1 MAEYSPQMTV
11 HSTVELVAAV
21 VDTAQAKN
29 VLRVYQ
35 NNHALVVFECM
46 GCGTA
51 RTEMLDLL
59 GLGESPKAV
68 VMCLAGSGLARHLLE
83 QLGYELQMRYP
94 GRGIAFSIPITGI
107 GVRWHKLLLQNEH
120 TEELNMDKPEKRGGF
135 DVVAVV
141 MEQGYTNLVMD
152 VARKAGARG
161 GTVISARGIAE
172 DEVKQFFGIE
182 IQAEKEIVFLVVR
195 SEEKQAIMTAIMQ
208 AVGMKTESHGIVL
221 SLPVSNA
228 IGIADRFD

>member
-1 MAEYSPQMTV
+1 MSEYQPQMTI
-11 HSTVELVAAV
+11 HSAVELVVAV
-21 VDTAQAKN
+21 VDTAQAES
-29 VLRVYQ
+29 VLRVYRE
-35 NNHALVVFECM
+35 NHALVSFECM
-46 GCGTA
+46 ARGTA

-59 GLGESPKAV
+59 GLGETSKAI
-68 VMCLAGSGLARHLLE
+68 VMCLAGHQLAQHLLE
-83 QLGYELQMRYP
+83 RLGYELKMRYP
-94 GRGIAFSIPITGI
+94 GRGIAFSVPVTGI
-107 GVRWHKLLLQNEH
+107 GVRWHKLLTQAEQ
-120 TEELNMDKPEKRGGF
+120 TEVLEMDRAEKKDGF

-182 IQAEKEIVFLVVR
+182 IQAEKEIVFLVVKG
-195 SEEKQAIMTAIMQ
+195 EEKQEIMTAIMK
-208 AVGMKTESHGIVL
+208 AVGMKTKSHGIVL

-228 IGIADRFD
+228 IGLAD

>member
-1 MAEYSPQMTV
+1 MSEYQPQMTV
-11 HSTVELVAAV
+11 HSAVELVVAV
-21 VDTAQAKN
+21 VDTAQAES
-29 VLRVYQ
+29 VLRVYRE
-35 NNHALVVFECM
+35 NRALVSFECM
-46 GCGTA
+46 ARGTA

-59 GLGESPKAV
+59 GLGETSKAI
-68 VMCLAGSGLARHLLE
+68 VMCLAGHQLAQHLLE
-83 QLGYELQMRYP
+83 RLGYELKMRYP
-94 GRGIAFSIPITGI
+94 GRGIAFSVPVTGI
-107 GVRWHKLLLQNEH
+107 GVRWHKLLTQAEQ
-120 TEELNMDKPEKRGGF
+120 TEVLDMDRAEKKDGF

-182 IQAEKEIVFLVVR
+182 IQAEKEIVFLVVK
-195 SEEKQAIMTAIMQ
+195 SEEKQEIMTAIMK
-208 AVGMKTESHGIVL
+208 AVGMKTKSHGIVL

-228 IGIADRFD
+228 IGLAD

>member
-1 MAEYSPQMTV
+1 MSEYQPQMTV
-11 HSTVELVAAV
+11 HSAVELVVAV
-21 VDTAQAKN
+21 VDTAQAES
-29 VLRVYQ
+29 VLRVYRE
-35 NNHALVVFECM
+35 NRARVSFECM
-46 GCGTA
+46 ARGTA

-59 GLGESPKAV
+59 GLGETSKAI
-68 VMCLAGSGLARHLLE
+68 VMCLAGHQLAQHLLE
-83 QLGYELQMRYP
+83 RLGYELKMRYP
-94 GRGIAFSIPITGI
+94 GRGIAFSVPVTGI
-107 GVRWHKLLLQNEH
+107 GVRWHKLLTQAEQ
-120 TEELNMDKPEKRGGF
+120 TEVLDMDRAEKKDGF

-182 IQAEKEIVFLVVR
+182 IQAEKEIVFLVVK
-195 SEEKQAIMTAIMQ
+195 SEEKQEIMTAIMK
-208 AVGMKTESHGIVL
+208 AVGMKTKSHGIVL

-228 IGIADRFD
+228 IGLAD

>member
-1 MAEYSPQMTV
+1 MSEYQPQMTV
-11 HSTVELVAAV
+11 HSAVELVVAV
-21 VDTAQAKN
+21 VDTAQAES
-29 VLRVYQ
+29 VLRVYRE
-35 NNHALVVFECM
+35 NRALVSFECM
-46 GCGTA
+46 ARGTA

-59 GLGESPKAV
+59 GLGETSKAI
-68 VMCLAGSGLARHLLE
+68 VMCLAGHQLAQHLLE
-83 QLGYELQMRYP
+83 RLGYELKMRYP
-94 GRGIAFSIPITGI
+94 GRGIAFSVPVTRI
-107 GVRWHKLLLQNEH
+107 GVRWHKLLTQAEQ
-120 TEELNMDKPEKRGGF
+120 TEVLDMDRAEKKDGF

-182 IQAEKEIVFLVVR
+182 IQAEKEIVFLVVK
-195 SEEKQAIMTAIMQ
+195 SEEKQEIMTAIMK
-208 AVGMKTESHGIVL
+208 AVGMKTKSHGIVL

-228 IGIADRFD
+228 IGLAD

>member
-1 MAEYSPQMTV
+1 MSEYQPQMTV
-11 HSTVELVAAV
+11 HSAVELVVAV
-21 VDTAQAKN
+21 VDTAQAES
-29 VLRVYQ
+29 VLRVYRE
-35 NNHALVVFECM
+35 NRALVSFECM
-46 GCGTA
+46 ARGTA

-59 GLGESPKAV
+59 GLGETSKAI
-68 VMCLAGSGLARHLLE
+68 VMCLAGHQLAQHLLE
-83 QLGYELQMRYP
+83 RLGYELKMRYP
-94 GRGIAFSIPITGI
+94 GRGIAFSVPVTGI
-107 GVRWHKLLLQNEH
+107 GVRWHKLLTQAEH
-120 TEELNMDKPEKRGGF
+120 TEVLDMDRAEKKDGF

-182 IQAEKEIVFLVVR
+182 IQAEKEIVFLVVK
-195 SEEKQAIMTAIMQ
+195 SEEKQEIMTAIMQ
-208 AVGMKTESHGIVL
+208 AVGMKTKSHGIVL

-228 IGIADRFD
+228 IGLAD

>member
-1 MAEYSPQMTV
+1 MSEYQPQMTV
-11 HSTVELVAAV
+11 HSAVELVVAV
-21 VDTAQAKN
+21 VDTAQS
-29 VLRVYQ
+29 VLRVYRE
-35 NNHALVVFECM
+35 NRALVSFECM
-46 GCGTA
+46 ARGTA

-59 GLGESPKAV
+59 GLGETSKAI
-68 VMCLAGSGLARHLLE
+68 VMCLAGHQLAQHLLE
-83 QLGYELQMRYP
+83 RLGYELKMRYP
-94 GRGIAFSIPITGI
+94 GRGIAFSVPVTGI
-107 GVRWHKLLLQNEH
+107 GVRWHKLLTQAEQ
-120 TEELNMDKPEKRGGF
+120 TEVLDMDRAEKKDGF

-182 IQAEKEIVFLVVR
+182 IQAEKEIVFLVVK
-195 SEEKQAIMTAIMQ
+195 SEEKQEIMTAIMK
-208 AVGMKTESHGIVL
+208 AVGMKTKSHGIVL

-228 IGIADRFD
+228 IGLAD

>member
-1 MAEYSPQMTV
+1 MSEYQPQMTV
-11 HSTVELVAAV
+11 HSAVELVVAV
-21 VDTAQAKN
+21 VDTAQAES
-29 VLRVYQ
+29 VLRVYRE
-35 NNHALVVFECM
+35 NRALVSFECM
-46 GCGTA
+46 ARGTA

-59 GLGESPKAV
+59 GLGETSKAI
-68 VMCLAGSGLARHLLE
+68 VMCLAGHQLAQHLLE
-83 QLGYELQMRYP
+83 RLGYELKMRYP
-94 GRGIAFSIPITGI
+94 GRGIAFSVPVTGI
-107 GVRWHKLLLQNEH
+107 GVRWHKLLTQVEQ
-120 TEELNMDKPEKRGGF
+120 TEVLDMDRAEKKDGF

-182 IQAEKEIVFLVVR
+182 IQAEKEIVFLVVK
-195 SEEKQAIMTAIMQ
+195 SEEKQEIMTAIMK
-208 AVGMKTESHGIVL
+208 AVGMKTKSHGIVL

-228 IGIADRFD
+228 IGLAD

>member
-1 MAEYSPQMTV
+1 MSEYQPQMTI
-11 HSTVELVAAV
+11 HSAVELVVAV
-21 VDTAQAKN
+21 VDTAQAES
-29 VLRVYQ
+29 VLRVYRE
-35 NNHALVVFECM
+35 NHALVSFECM
-46 GCGTA
+46 ARGTA

-59 GLGESPKAV
+59 GLGETSKAI
-68 VMCLAGSGLARHLLE
+68 VMCLAGHQLAQHLLE
-83 QLGYELQMRYP
+83 RLGYELKMRYP
-94 GRGIAFSIPITGI
+94 GRGIAFSVPVTGI
-107 GVRWHKLLLQNEH
+107 GVRWHKLLTQAEQ
-120 TEELNMDKPEKRGGF
+120 TEVLEMDRVEKKDGF

-182 IQAEKEIVFLVVR
+182 IQAEKEIVFLVVKG
-195 SEEKQAIMTAIMQ
+195 EEKQEIMTAIMK
-208 AVGMKTESHGIVL
+208 AVGMKTKSHGIVL

-228 IGIADRFD
+228 IGLAD

>member
-1 MAEYSPQMTV
+1 MSEYQPQMTV
-11 HSTVELVAAV
+11 HSAVELVVAV
-21 VDTAQAKN
+21 VDTAQAES
-29 VLRVYQ
+29 VLRVYRE
-35 NNHALVVFECM
+35 NRALVSFECM
-46 GCGTA
+46 ARGTA

-59 GLGESPKAV
+59 GLGETSKAI
-68 VMCLAGSGLARHLLE
+68 VMCLAGHQLAQHLLE
-83 QLGYELQMRYP
+83 RLGYELKMRYP
-94 GRGIAFSIPITGI
+94 GRGIAFSVPVTGI
-107 GVRWHKLLLQNEH
+107 GVRWHKLLTQAEQ
-120 TEELNMDKPEKRGGF
+120 TEVLDMDRAEKKDGF

-182 IQAEKEIVFLVVR
+182 IQAEKEIVFLVVK
-195 SEEKQAIMTAIMQ
+195 SEEKQEIMTAIMT
-208 AVGMKTESHGIVL
+208 AVGMKTKSHGIVL

-228 IGIADRFD
+228 IGLAD

>member
-1 MAEYSPQMTV
+1 MSEYQPQMTV
-11 HSTVELVAAV
+11 HSAVEFVVAV
-21 VDTAQAKN
+21 VDTAQAES
-29 VLRVYQ
+29 VLRVYRE
-35 NNHALVVFECM
+35 NRALVSFECM
-46 GCGTA
+46 ARGTA

-59 GLGESPKAV
+59 GLGETSKAI
-68 VMCLAGSGLARHLLE
+68 VMCLAGHQLAQHLLE
-83 QLGYELQMRYP
+83 RLGYELKMRYP
-94 GRGIAFSIPITGI
+94 GRGIAFSVPVTGI
-107 GVRWHKLLLQNEH
+107 GVRWHKLLTQAEQ
-120 TEELNMDKPEKRGGF
+120 TEVLDMDRAEKKDGF

-182 IQAEKEIVFLVVR
+182 IQAEKEIVFLVVK
-195 SEEKQAIMTAIMQ
+195 SEEKQEIMTAIMK
-208 AVGMKTESHGIVL
+208 AVGMKTKSHGIVL

-228 IGIADRFD
+228 IGLAD

>member
-1 MAEYSPQMTV
+1 MFIG
-11 HSTVELVAAV
+11 
-21 VDTAQAKN
+21 K
-29 VLRVYQ
+29 R
-35 NNHALVVFECM
+35 ALVSFECM
-46 GCGTA
+46 ARGTA

-59 GLGESPKAV
+59 GLGETSKAI
-68 VMCLAGSGLARHLLE
+68 VMCLAGHQLAQHLLE
-83 QLGYELQMRYP
+83 RLGYELKMRYP
-94 GRGIAFSIPITGI
+94 GRGIAFSVPVTGI
-107 GVRWHKLLLQNEH
+107 GVRWHKLLTQAEQ
-120 TEELNMDKPEKRGGF
+120 TEVLDMDRAEKKDGF

-182 IQAEKEIVFLVVR
+182 IQAEKEIVFLVVKG
-195 SEEKQAIMTAIMQ
+195 EEKQEIMTAIMK
-208 AVGMKTESHGIVL
+208 AVGMKTKSHGIVL

-228 IGIADRFD
+228 IGLAD

>member
-1 MAEYSPQMTV
+1 MSEYQPQMTV
-11 HSTVELVAAV
+11 HSAVELVVAV
-21 VDTAQAKN
+21 VDTAQAES
-29 VLRVYQ
+29 VLRVYRE
-35 NNHALVVFECM
+35 NRALVSFECM
-46 GCGTA
+46 ARGTA

-59 GLGESPKAV
+59 GLGETSKAI
-68 VMCLAGSGLARHLLE
+68 VMCLAGHQLAQHLLKR
-83 QLGYELQMRYP
+83 LGYELKMRYP
-94 GRGIAFSIPITGI
+94 GRGIAFSVPVTGI
-107 GVRWHKLLLQNEH
+107 GVRWHKLLTQAEQ
-120 TEELNMDKPEKRGGF
+120 TEVLDMDRAEKKDGF

-182 IQAEKEIVFLVVR
+182 IQAEKEIVFLVVK
-195 SEEKQAIMTAIMQ
+195 SEEKQEIMTAIMK
-208 AVGMKTESHGIVL
+208 AVGMKTKSHGIVL

-228 IGIADRFD
+228 IGLAD

>member
-1 MAEYSPQMTV
+1 MSEYQPQMTV
-11 HSTVELVAAV
+11 HSAVELVVAV
-21 VDTAQAKN
+21 VDTAQAES
-29 VLRVYQ
+29 VLRVYRE
-35 NNHALVVFECM
+35 NRALVSFECM
-46 GCGTA
+46 ARGTA

-59 GLGESPKAV
+59 GLGETSKAI
-68 VMCLAGSGLARHLLE
+68 VMCLAGHQLAQHLLE
-83 QLGYELQMRYP
+83 RLGYELKMRYP
-94 GRGIAFSIPITGI
+94 GRGIAFSVPVTGI
-107 GVRWHKLLLQNEH
+107 GVRWHKLLTQSEQ
-120 TEELNMDKPEKRGGF
+120 TEVLDMDRAEKKDGF

-182 IQAEKEIVFLVVR
+182 IQAEKEIVFLVVK
-195 SEEKQAIMTAIMQ
+195 SEEKQEIMTAIMK
-208 AVGMKTESHGIVL
+208 AVGMKTKSHGIVL

-228 IGIADRFD
+228 IGLAD

>member
-1 MAEYSPQMTV
+1 MSEYQPQMTI
-11 HSTVELVAAV
+11 HSAVELVVAV
-21 VDTAQAKN
+21 VDTAQAES
-29 VLRVYQ
+29 VLRVYRE
-35 NNHALVVFECM
+35 NRALVSFECM
-46 GCGTA
+46 ARGTA

-59 GLGESPKAV
+59 GLGETSKAI
-68 VMCLAGSGLARHLLE
+68 VMCLAGHQLAQHLLE
-83 QLGYELQMRYP
+83 RLGYELKMRYP
-94 GRGIAFSIPITGI
+94 GRGIAFSVPVTGI
-107 GVRWHKLLLQNEH
+107 GVRWHKLLTQAEQ
-120 TEELNMDKPEKRGGF
+120 TEVLDMDRAEKKDGF

-182 IQAEKEIVFLVVR
+182 IQAEKEIVFLVVK
-195 SEEKQAIMTAIMQ
+195 SEEKQEIMTAIMK
-208 AVGMKTESHGIVL
+208 AVGMKTKSHGIVL

-228 IGIADRFD
+228 IGLAD

>member
-1 MAEYSPQMTV
+1 MSEYQPQMTV
-11 HSTVELVAAV
+11 HSAVELVVAV
-21 VDTAQAKN
+21 VDTAQAES
-29 VLRVYQ
+29 VLRVYRE
-35 NNHALVVFECM
+35 NRALVSFECM
-46 GCGTA
+46 ARGTA

-59 GLGESPKAV
+59 GLGETSKAI
-68 VMCLAGSGLARHLLE
+68 VMCLAGHQLAQHLLE
-83 QLGYELQMRYP
+83 RLGYELKMRYP
-94 GRGIAFSIPITGI
+94 GRGIAFSVPVTGI
-107 GVRWHKLLLQNEH
+107 GVRWHKLLTQAEQ
-120 TEELNMDKPEKRGGF
+120 TEVLDMDRAEKKDGF

-182 IQAEKEIVFLVVR
+182 IQAEKEIVFLVVKG
-195 SEEKQAIMTAIMQ
+195 EEKQEIMTDIMK
-208 AVGMKTESHGIVL
+208 AVGMKTKSHGIVL

-228 IGIADRFD
+228 IGLAD

>member
-1 MAEYSPQMTV
+1 MSEYQPQMTV
-11 HSTVELVAAV
+11 HSAVELVVAV
-21 VDTAQAKN
+21 VDTAQAES
-29 VLRVYQ
+29 VLRVYRE
-35 NNHALVVFECM
+35 NRALVSFECM
-46 GCGTA
+46 ARGTA

-59 GLGESPKAV
+59 GLGETSKAI
-68 VMCLAGSGLARHLLE
+68 VMCLAGHQLAQHLLE
-83 QLGYELQMRYP
+83 RLGYELKMRYP
-94 GRGIAFSIPITGI
+94 GRGIAFSVPVTGI
-107 GVRWHKLLLQNEH
+107 GVRWHKLLTQAEQ
-120 TEELNMDKPEKRGGF
+120 TEVLDMDRAEKKDGF

-182 IQAEKEIVFLVVR
+182 IQAEKEIVFL
-195 SEEKQAIMTAIMQ
+195 EEKQEIMTAIMK
-208 AVGMKTESHGIVL
+208 AVGMKTKSHGIVL

-228 IGIADRFD
+228 IGLAD

>member
-1 MAEYSPQMTV
+1 MSEYQPQMTI
-11 HSTVELVAAV
+11 HSAVELVVAV
-21 VDTAQAKN
+21 VDTAQAES
-29 VLRVYQ
+29 VLRVYRE
-35 NNHALVVFECM
+35 NHALVSFECM
-46 GCGTA
+46 ARGTA

-59 GLGESPKAV
+59 GLGETSKAI
-68 VMCLAGSGLARHLLE
+68 VMCLAGHQLAQHLLE
-83 QLGYELQMRYP
+83 RLGYELKMRYP
-94 GRGIAFSIPITGI
+94 GRGIAFSVPVTGI
-107 GVRWHKLLLQNEH
+107 GVRWHKLLTQAEQ
-120 TEELNMDKPEKRGGF
+120 TEGLEMDRVEKKDGF

-182 IQAEKEIVFLVVR
+182 IQAEKEIVFLVVKG
-195 SEEKQAIMTAIMQ
+195 EEKQEIMTAIMK
-208 AVGMKTESHGIVL
+208 AVGMKTKSHGIVL

-228 IGIADRFD
+228 IGLAD

>member
-1 MAEYSPQMTV
+1 MSEYQPQMTI
-11 HSTVELVAAV
+11 HSAVELVVAV
-21 VDTAQAKN
+21 VDTAQAES
-29 VLRVYQ
+29 VLRVYRE
-35 NNHALVVFECM
+35 NHALVSFECIAR
-46 GCGTA
+46 GTA

-59 GLGESPKAV
+59 GLGETSKAI
-68 VMCLAGSGLARHLLE
+68 VMCLAGHQLAQHLLE
-83 QLGYELQMRYP
+83 RLGYELKMRYP
-94 GRGIAFSIPITGI
+94 GRGIAFSVPVTGI
-107 GVRWHKLLLQNEH
+107 GVRWHKLLTQAEQ
-120 TEELNMDKPEKRGGF
+120 TEVLEMDRVEKKDGF

-182 IQAEKEIVFLVVR
+182 IQAEKEIVFLVVKG
-195 SEEKQAIMTAIMQ
+195 EEKQEIMTAIMK
-208 AVGMKTESHGIVL
+208 AVGMKTKSHGIVL

-228 IGIADRFD
+228 IGLAD

>member
-1 MAEYSPQMTV
+1 MSEYQPQMTV
-11 HSTVELVAAV
+11 HSAVELVVAV
-21 VDTAQAKN
+21 VDTAQAES
-29 VLRVYQ
+29 VFRVYRE
-35 NNHALVVFECM
+35 NRALVSFECM
-46 GCGTA
+46 ARGTA

-59 GLGESPKAV
+59 GLGETSKAI
-68 VMCLAGSGLARHLLE
+68 VMCLAGHQLAQHLLE
-83 QLGYELQMRYP
+83 RLGYELKMRYP
-94 GRGIAFSIPITGI
+94 GRGIAFSVPVTGI
-107 GVRWHKLLLQNEH
+107 GVRWHKLLTQAEQ
-120 TEELNMDKPEKRGGF
+120 TEVLDMDRAEKKDGF

-182 IQAEKEIVFLVVR
+182 IQAEKEIVFLVVK
-195 SEEKQAIMTAIMQ
+195 SEEKQEIMTAIMK
-208 AVGMKTESHGIVL
+208 AVGMKTKSHGIVL

-228 IGIADRFD
+228 IGLAD

>member
-1 MAEYSPQMTV
+1 MSEYQPQMTV
-11 HSTVELVAAV
+11 HSAVELVVAV
-21 VDTAQAKN
+21 VDTAQAES
-29 VLRVYQ
+29 VLRVYRE
-35 NNHALVVFECM
+35 NRALVSFECM
-46 GCGTA
+46 ARGTA

-59 GLGESPKAV
+59 GLGETSKAI
-68 VMCLAGSGLARHLLE
+68 VMCLAGHQLAQHLLE
-83 QLGYELQMRYP
+83 RLGYELKMRYP
-94 GRGIAFSIPITGI
+94 GRGIAFSVPVTGI
-107 GVRWHKLLLQNEH
+107 GVRWHKLLTQAEQ
-120 TEELNMDKPEKRGGF
+120 TEVLDMDRAEKKDGF

-182 IQAEKEIVFLVVR
+182 IQAEKEIVFLVVK
-195 SEEKQAIMTAIMQ
+195 SEDKQEIMTAIMK
-208 AVGMKTESHGIVL
+208 AVGMKTKSHGIVL

-228 IGIADRFD
+228 IGLAD

>member
-1 MAEYSPQMTV
+1 MSEYQPQMTV
-11 HSTVELVAAV
+11 HSAVELVVAV
-21 VDTAQAKN
+21 VDTAQAES
-29 VLRVYQ
+29 VLRVYRE
-35 NNHALVVFECM
+35 NRALVSFECM
-46 GCGTA
+46 A

-59 GLGESPKAV
+59 GLGETSKAI
-68 VMCLAGSGLARHLLE
+68 VMCLAGHQLAQHLLE
-83 QLGYELQMRYP
+83 RLGYELKMRYP
-94 GRGIAFSIPITGI
+94 GRGIAFSVPVTGI
-107 GVRWHKLLLQNEH
+107 GVRWHKLLTQAEQ
-120 TEELNMDKPEKRGGF
+120 TEVLDMDRAEKKDGF

-182 IQAEKEIVFLVVR
+182 IQAEKEIVFLVVK
-195 SEEKQAIMTAIMQ
+195 SEEKQEIMTAIMK
-208 AVGMKTESHGIVL
+208 AVGMKTKSHGIVL

-228 IGIADRFD
+228 IGLAD

>member
-1 MAEYSPQMTV
+1 MSEYQPQMTV
-11 HSTVELVAAV
+11 HSAVELVVAV
-21 VDTAQAKN
+21 VDTAQAES
-29 VLRVYQ
+29 VLRVYRE
-35 NNHALVVFECM
+35 NRALVSFECM
-46 GCGTA
+46 ARGTA

-59 GLGESPKAV
+59 GLGETSKAI
-68 VMCLAGSGLARHLLE
+68 VMCLAGHQLAQHLLE
-83 QLGYELQMRYP
+83 RLGYELKMRYP
-94 GRGIAFSIPITGI
+94 GRGIAFSVPVTGI
-107 GVRWHKLLLQNEH
+107 GVRWHKLLTQAGQ
-120 TEELNMDKPEKRGGF
+120 TEVLDMDRAEKKDGF

-182 IQAEKEIVFLVVR
+182 IQAEKEIVFLVVK
-195 SEEKQAIMTAIMQ
+195 SEEKQEIMTAIMK
-208 AVGMKTESHGIVL
+208 AVGMKTKSHGIVL

-228 IGIADRFD
+228 IGLAD

>member
-1 MAEYSPQMTV
+1 MSEYQPQMTV
-11 HSTVELVAAV
+11 HSAVERVVAV
-21 VDTAQAKN
+21 VDTAQAES
-29 VLRVYQ
+29 VLRVYRE
-35 NNHALVVFECM
+35 NRALVSFECM
-46 GCGTA
+46 ARGTA

-59 GLGESPKAV
+59 GLGETSKAI
-68 VMCLAGSGLARHLLE
+68 VMCLAGHQLAQHLLE
-83 QLGYELQMRYP
+83 RLGYELKMRYP
-94 GRGIAFSIPITGI
+94 GRGIAFSVPVTGI
-107 GVRWHKLLLQNEH
+107 GVRWHKLLTQAEQ
-120 TEELNMDKPEKRGGF
+120 TEVLDMDRAEKKDGF

-182 IQAEKEIVFLVVR
+182 IQAEKEIVFLVVK
-195 SEEKQAIMTAIMQ
+195 SEEKQEIMTAIMK
-208 AVGMKTESHGIVL
+208 AVGMKTKSHGIVL

-228 IGIADRFD
+228 IGLAD